1 MLDRYPGGKEALL
14 AEVRA
19 GRTSPEV
26 AACVLAGQIVCGA
39 PLNASNPNPN
49 PNPYPGP
56 DPDPSPNPN
65 PDPSPILTPTP
76 ILTLTLNPNPKP

>member
-19 GRTSPEV
+19 GRTSPEI

-39 PLNASNPNPN
+39 PLNASNPDTTNPN
-49 PNPYPGP
+49 PNP
-56 DPDPSPNPN
+56 NPN
-65 PDPSPILTPTP
+65 P
-76 ILTLTLNPNPKP
+76 